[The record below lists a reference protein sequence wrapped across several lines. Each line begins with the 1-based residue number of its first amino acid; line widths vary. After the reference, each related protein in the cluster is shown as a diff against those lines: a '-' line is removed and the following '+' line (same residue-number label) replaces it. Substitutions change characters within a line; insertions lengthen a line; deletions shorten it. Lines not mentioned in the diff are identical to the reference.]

1 MRGGLSLA
9 AGLAVVCAVAAVA
22 QACTDG
28 TTPDC
33 SDAQCLV
40 VSVVEAGPDGAA
52 GDARADADNSGED
65 ATGSSEAGPD
75 AGLDSASDAGS
86 VQSDAGDSGG
96 PG

>member
-1 MRGGLSLA
+1 MRGSLSLA
-9 AGLAVVCAVAAVA
+9 AGLAAACAVAAVS

-40 VSVVEAGPDGAA
+40 VSVVEAGPDGAV
-52 GDARADADNSGED
+52 GDAQANADGSGED
-65 ATGSSEAGPD
+65 ATGSLEAGPD
-75 AGLDSASDAGS
+75 AGLDSALDVG
-86 VQSDAGDSGG
+86 QSDAGDSGG